1 MIVQIKDVVPI
12 DSGNAVKL
20 KVEIRSAE
28 NSERKQLYISASQY
42 YDCGRPEAGEITEEL
57 YGRLESM
64 SQMYDAIRKG
74 AYLLSYSASNK
85 SNLKRKLI
93 SKGISEQN
101 ASLAVDYLT
110 DKGYIDELSQVKRLI
125 LRMADRNKYGK
136 RRIASELYAKG
147 YAREVISEAFDSF
160 EDEIDFEENKKEL
173 VRAKF
178 EGQNIKDPKVK
189 QKIYSLLRRYGY

>member
-1 MIVQIKDVVPI
+1 MIVEIKDVVPI

-57 YGRLESM
+57 YDRLESM

>member
-1 MIVQIKDVVPI
+1 
-12 DSGNAVKL
+12 
-20 KVEIRSAE
+20 
-28 NSERKQLYISASQY
+28 
-42 YDCGRPEAGEITEEL
+42 
-57 YGRLESM
+57 M

-136 RRIASELYAKG
+136 RRIVSELYAKG

-178 EGQNIKDPKVK
+178 KGQNIKDPKVK
-189 QKIYSLLRRYGY
+189 QKIYSVLSRYGY